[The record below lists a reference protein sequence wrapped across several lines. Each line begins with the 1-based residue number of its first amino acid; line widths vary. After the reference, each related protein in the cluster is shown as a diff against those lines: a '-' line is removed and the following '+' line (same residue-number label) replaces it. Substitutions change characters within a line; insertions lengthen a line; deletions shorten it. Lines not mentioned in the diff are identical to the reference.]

1 MEPADVAHPTPTWD
15 FLRMALWIAND
26 QAKDDNQIDIDAKE
40 LEMELKEGD
49 QREDENSK
57 LETPKL

>member
-1 MEPADVAHPTPTWD
+1 
-15 FLRMALWIAND
+15 MALWIAND

-49 QREDENSK
+49 QRDDENSK